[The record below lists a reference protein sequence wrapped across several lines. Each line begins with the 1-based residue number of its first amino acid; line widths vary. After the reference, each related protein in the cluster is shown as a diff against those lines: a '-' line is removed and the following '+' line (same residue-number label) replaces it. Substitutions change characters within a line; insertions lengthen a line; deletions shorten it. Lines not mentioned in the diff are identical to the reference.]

1 MEKAAR
7 EEGHCS
13 KREKPCQ
20 ERGRGLRETKGRRE
34 GEASR
39 QAAAA
44 SAATGRRGKAAE
56 KEPIGCCAPAYLEA
70 ARYFLPKL
78 FQLSAVLPSSTEN
91 LLLSL
96 DPFLPLSFAVIWLR
110 RIETGRV
117 AATPMRHGDPVLF
130 GISMSMYEVRC
141 GGCAFMED

>member
-13 KREKPCQ
+13 KGEKPCQ

-39 QAAAA
+39 QAAAT
-44 SAATGRRGKAAE
+44 SAATGRREKAAE

-96 DPFLPLSFAVIWLR
+96 DRSSRSPSP
-110 RIETGRV
+110 
-117 AATPMRHGDPVLF
+117 
-130 GISMSMYEVRC
+130 
-141 GGCAFMED
+141 